1 MTLRDVTRAVLD
13 NGLRV
18 LVVPDARSAFVTTAV
33 HYGVGWR
40 SEPPG
45 RAGFAHLFEHL
56 MFEGSGQLPKGQYA
70 ERLQSVGG
78 SFTAFTRADYTA
90 YWSQVPVE
98 AFELSVWAEADRMRG
113 PVIDQSNLDNQIS
126 VVKEEIR
133 INVRNRPYGSFPF
146 FDVPPALFSTYP
158 NTHDAYGDFAEL
170 ERTTLHEAQQF
181 FDVQYHPGN
190 ALVTVTGGV
199 TAAEAIDVV
208 TKHFGGVP
216 ARRGAPAAPD
226 LHEALRDED
235 SWTTRVDALA
245 PLPAIGIGVRVP
257 DPDSEWTAYLATYLL
272 ERLLTAGTESRLHER
287 LVRRDGLAQSVVGW
301 FGIVDQPYGTR
312 HPSLSQIVINLA
324 SNDVNPRRVVGAVD
338 EEIARIA
345 EGGVTDAE
353 MQRLVTAETV
363 RHWTRLDDHV
373 IRTLELGMLELIRGR
388 AELIDEMPRQWA
400 ELGSSDLAK
409 AASEWFL
416 RPGRAI
422 VVLEAGASS

>member
-1 MTLRDVTRAVLD
+1 VTAREYTRAVLD
-13 NGLRV
+13 NGLRI
-18 LVVPDARSAFVTTAV
+18 LVVPDPYSAFATTAV

-78 SFTAFTRADYTA
+78 SFTAFTRADFTA

-113 PVIDQSNLDNQIS
+113 PVIDQHALDNQIS

-146 FDVPPALFSTYP
+146 FDVPPALFSSYP

-170 ERTTLHEAQQF
+170 ERTTLAEAQEF
-181 FDVQYHPGN
+181 FDAQYHPGN

-199 TAAEAIDVV
+199 TAAEAIDLV
-208 TKHFGGVP
+208 TRHFGDIPARPAAGVP
-216 ARRGAPAAPD
+216 ELA
-226 LHEALRDED
+226 EAHRDED
-235 SWTTRVDALA
+235 TWSTRTDLLA
-245 PLPAIGIGVRVP
+245 PLPAVGIGVRLP
-257 DPDSEWTAYLATYLL
+257 DPETDWRGYLAAYLL

-287 LVRRDGLAQSVVGW
+287 LVRKEGLAQSVVGW

-312 HPSLSQIVINLA
+312 HPSLSQIVVNLA
-324 SNDVNPRRVVGAVD
+324 SPDADPRAVVAAMD
-338 EEIARIA
+338 EELARVA
-345 EGGVTDAE
+345 EGGVSDE
-353 MQRLVTAETV
+353 ELVRLVTAERL
-363 RHWTRLDDHV
+363 RHWTRLDQHV
-373 IRTLELGMLELIRGR
+373 LRTLELAMLELIRGR
-388 AELIDEMPRQWA
+388 AELLDEMPAQWA
-400 ELGSSDLAK
+400 DLRSADLAK

-416 RPGRAI
+416 RPGRAV
-422 VVLEAGASS
+422 VVLEPGATA